1 MSFNVI
7 GLDQAIFPLV
17 IAISYIVFSIYVLIW
32 HKAKSAIGRSFIAYA
47 LVTISWSF
55 GLLAAVNDAPIL
67 WPEVTWARLMGY
79 SLIVL
84 GVGYWIFVRTFL
96 QKARRVI
103 WLLLLGVAGL
113 ALVVALDMG
122 WLMIPEE
129 ALRTWSNGWIDDQ
142 NLTFILSVIWW
153 GLFMGIATLNTIWQ
167 QFRIQNP
174 AHRNRIQ
181 YLIIAS
187 LATTTGYGLYLTLRE
202 PFWTIGLI
210 IIALSGLL
218 ATYIVV
224 TENFI
229 DLGTGIRQLI
239 RGITV
244 SLVTVGIYLLNFFL
258 VQLFLG
264 DFLVRSFGNRIDETL
279 LIATAAMV
287 IMTVVFMPVRQFTR
301 NIADRLL
308 FGRRYDYQTVIQSY
322 GQVISNRLYLSE
334 LATIATEH
342 INTSIGLKNSA
353 LFIFDSESSD
363 QLHFHNLP
371 ASGLNGSGP
380 KRLSLHKETPITH
393 YLMEERVPLAQYR
406 IDISSKFEQAPEAD
420 RRALKKLNYEWFVP
434 IHKEND
440 LVGVLAAGT
449 KKNGQPYTST
459 DLALLSTLADQTA
472 LALENAKLFDR
483 VQRNLE
489 EITSMKN
496 LMDNVFDSMDNGVI
510 TTDVDGRITFYNRA
524 AEAILAMQ
532 LNEAVGT
539 SYLEVLSP
547 LSETIFPH
555 LVDNVIYRHDRY
567 TDYEIIS
574 EFPQRGRVNL
584 SLNLTSLKDVHD
596 AIQGVT
602 IVVDDQT
609 ETKRLQAVHDM
620 FRRYVSPAVVDRLP
634 SDPHDLELGGQRQQ
648 TTILFADIRGFTTF
662 SEKLAPEELVD
673 VLNQYLS
680 MAASSILMYEG
691 TLDKFMGDAVMGIF
705 NAPLKQ
711 EDHVLRAVRAAA
723 AMQRAIADY
732 HRNLD
737 EARGLQF
744 GVGLHVGEVVV
755 GNVGMSDRMD
765 YTAIGDAVNLAKRIQ
780 ENTPGGKILM
790 SSEVYDVVKNEVNAE
805 YYDKIKVKGRQQPVK
820 IYELHLS

>member
-7 GLDQAIFPLV
+7 GLDQAIFPLA
-17 IAISYIVFSIYVLIW
+17 IAISYIIYSIYVFAW

-47 LVTISWSF
+47 LVVALWSF
-55 GLLAAVNDAPIL
+55 GLLAAVNNAPQL
-67 WPEVTWARLMGY
+67 LPDLTWARLMSY

-84 GVGYWIFVRTFL
+84 GVGYWIFSRAFL

-103 WLLLLGVAGL
+103 FLLLLGIAGL
-113 ALVVALDMG
+113 ALTVSIDMD
-122 WLMIPEE
+122 WLPVSPE
-129 ALRTWSNGWIDDQ
+129 ALAWSNGWVHEQ
-142 NLTFILSVIWW
+142 NISFILSVIWW
-153 GLFMGIATLNTIWQ
+153 GLFMGIAALNVVWQ
-167 QFRIQNP
+167 QFRTKNP
-174 AHRNRIQ
+174 AHKNRIQ
-181 YLIIAS
+181 YLIIMTLVTIA
-187 LATTTGYGLYLTLRE
+187 GYGLYLTLRE

-210 IIALSGLL
+210 VVALSGIL

-224 TENFI
+224 AENLI
-229 DLGTGIRQLI
+229 DLGTGIRRLTRSI
-239 RGITV
+239 VV
-244 SLVTVGIYLLNFFL
+244 SLVTVAIYLLAFYL
-258 VQLFLG
+258 VQIFLG
-264 DFLVRSFGNRIDETL
+264 DFLVTTFGGRIENTL

-287 IMTVVFMPVRQFTR
+287 VMTILFMPIRQGTR
-301 NIADRLL
+301 HIVDRVL
-308 FGRRYDYQTVIQSY
+308 FGRSYDYQVVIQGY
-322 GQVISNRLYLSE
+322 GQVISNRLYLGE
-334 LATIATEH
+334 LATLATEY
-342 INTSIGLKNSA
+342 INQTLDLQKSS
-353 LFIFDSESSD
+353 LFIFDSESDGSF
-363 QLHFHNLP
+363 HFRNLP
-371 ASGLNGSGP
+371 ATSLNGSGP
-380 KRLSLHKETPITH
+380 KELSLKKETPITDH
-393 YLMEERVPLAQYR
+393 LLEERSPLAQYH
-406 IDISSKFEQAPEAD
+406 IDISSKFEQAPRSD
-420 RRALKKLNYEWFVP
+420 RNALKGLNCEWFVP

-440 LVGVLAAGT
+440 WVGILAVGT
-449 KKNGQPYTST
+449 KKSGRPYTSI
-459 DLALLSTLADQTA
+459 DLALLGTLADQTA

-510 TTDVDGRITFYNRA
+510 TTDVDGRITFYNQA
-524 AEAILAMQ
+524 AEAILAMR
-532 LNEAVGT
+532 LDHAVG
-539 SYLEVLSP
+539 SAYLEVLSP
-547 LSETIFPH
+547 LADTIFPN
-555 LVDNVIYRHDRY
+555 LVSNVIHREDRY

-584 SLNLTSLKDVHD
+584 SLNLTSLKDAHD
-596 AIQGVT
+596 ITQGVT

-634 SDPHDLELGGQRQQ
+634 SDPGDLELGGQRQE

-790 SSEVYDVVKNEVNAE
+790 SSDVYHMVRDEVNAD
-805 YYDKIKVKGRQQPVK
+805 YYDEIKVKGRQQPVK
-820 IYELHLS
+820 IYELLLS